1 MSSVTDD
8 SINPSTD
15 SADEV
20 KQFFDRYFTKPIN
33 ITSNQVDSVVGFFT
47 KRGFDQNAAIA
58 VATVLLQQ
66 AKAENKDIF
75 SLLDTLK
82 GLDEVK
88 LTKLIAAILNNNRSN
103 VSALG
108 FVNSDDIET
117 VESRNVLL

>member
-108 FVNSDDIET
+108 FVNADDIET